1 MFHVNRVRWALRK
14 IRLPIAASDLVRDV
28 GLGGN
33 PFPRSDVLL
42 VNALEG
48 TNCISPIL
56 QN

>member
-28 GLGGN
+28 GSGGN